1 VHEILTRTILS
12 KKNKIYIFSRQKKI
26 KMPST
31 HIERY
36 IRSIFVQNIPA
47 GITEDLFRQMLSQF
61 GVLIH
66 FHMFLDPTGA
76 NNMNEQNLQ
85 TSRGYAFAEVRISAY
100 TMKEFILCSSLHRM
114 ISLKQ
119 LLIN

>member
-1 VHEILTRTILS
+1 
-12 KKNKIYIFSRQKKI
+12 
-26 KMPST
+26 MPAT

-66 FHMFLDPTGA
+66 FHMFLDPNGI
-76 NNMNEQNLQ
+76 NNANEQNLQ
-85 TSRGYAFAEVRISAY
+85 TSRGYAFAEVRLFPS
-100 TMKEFILCSSLHRM
+100 E
-114 ISLKQ
+114 
-119 LLIN
+119 

>member
-1 VHEILTRTILS
+1 
-12 KKNKIYIFSRQKKI
+12 
-26 KMPST
+26 MPST

-66 FHMFLDPTGA
+66 FHMFLDPSGT
-76 NNMNEQNLQ
+76 NNINEQNLQ
-85 TSRGYAFAEVRISAY
+85 TSRGYAFAEVCSFFANFS
-100 TMKEFILCSSLHRM
+100 FIYLYILISLHRM
-114 ISLKQ
+114 KLLKQ

>member
-1 VHEILTRTILS
+1 M
-12 KKNKIYIFSRQKKI
+12 NKIKI
-26 KMPST
+26 KPNLSFFFRKMPST

-66 FHMFLDPTGA
+66 FHMFLDPNGP
-76 NNMNEQNLQ
+76 NNTNEQNLQ
-85 TSRGYAFAEVRISAY
+85 TSRGYAFAEVSLLSD
-100 TMKEFILCSSLHRM
+100 FIDM
-114 ISLKQ
+114 IYRY
-119 LLIN
+119 I

>member
-1 VHEILTRTILS
+1 
-12 KKNKIYIFSRQKKI
+12 
-26 KMPST
+26 MPPA
-31 HIERY
+31 HVERY

-76 NNMNEQNLQ
+76 TNANEPNLQ
-85 TSRGYAFAEVRISAY
+85 TSRGYAFAEVSVIAR
-100 TMKEFILCSSLHRM
+100 
-114 ISLKQ
+114 
-119 LLIN
+119 

>member
-1 VHEILTRTILS
+1 MKCASTVKRR
-12 KKNKIYIFSRQKKI
+12 KKFCFLFLE

-66 FHMFLDPTGA
+66 FHMFLDPSGG
-76 NNMNEQNLQ
+76 NNANEQNLQ
-85 TSRGYAFAEVRISAY
+85 TSRGYAFAEV
-100 TMKEFILCSSLHRM
+100 SLF
-114 ISLKQ
+114 
-119 LLIN
+119 

>member
-1 VHEILTRTILS
+1 
-12 KKNKIYIFSRQKKI
+12 
-26 KMPST
+26 MPST

-66 FHMFLDPTGA
+66 FHMFLDPNGP
-76 NNMNEQNLQ
+76 NNTNEQNLQ
-85 TSRGYAFAEVRISAY
+85 TSRGYAFAEVSLLSN
-100 TMKEFILCSSLHRM
+100 FIDIIYRY
-114 ISLKQ
+114 I
-119 LLIN
+119 

>member
-1 VHEILTRTILS
+1 
-12 KKNKIYIFSRQKKI
+12 
-26 KMPST
+26 MPST

-66 FHMFLDPTGA
+66 FHMFLDPSGA
-76 NNMNEQNLQ
+76 NNTNEQNLQ
-85 TSRGYAFAEVRISAY
+85 TSRGYAFAEVRAQH
-100 TMKEFILCSSLHRM
+100 TLRNNSSLFTFVFLVC
-114 ISLKQ
+114 IE
-119 LLIN
+119 

>member
-1 VHEILTRTILS
+1 
-12 KKNKIYIFSRQKKI
+12 
-26 KMPST
+26 MPST

-66 FHMFLDPTGA
+66 FHMFLDPSGG
-76 NNMNEQNLQ
+76 NNANEQNLQ
-85 TSRGYAFAEVRISAY
+85 TSRGYAFAEVRL
-100 TMKEFILCSSLHRM
+100 FLILLNCFFVKYFSLVC
-114 ISLKQ
+114 IE
-119 LLIN
+119 

>member
-1 VHEILTRTILS
+1 
-12 KKNKIYIFSRQKKI
+12 
-26 KMPST
+26 MPSA

-76 NNMNEQNLQ
+76 NQIHEQNLQ
-85 TSRGYAFAEVRISAY
+85 TSRGYAFAEV
-100 TMKEFILCSSLHRM
+100 SLFVFY
-114 ISLKQ
+114 SL
-119 LLIN
+119 IFTFSCER

>member
-1 VHEILTRTILS
+1 
-12 KKNKIYIFSRQKKI
+12 
-26 KMPST
+26 MPSA

-76 NNMNEQNLQ
+76 NNTNEQHLQ
-85 TSRGYAFAEVRISAY
+85 TSRGYAFAEVSA
-100 TMKEFILCSSLHRM
+100 SSAL
-114 ISLKQ
+114 L
-119 LLIN
+119 LLIFLAELFPA

>member
-1 VHEILTRTILS
+1 VH
-12 KKNKIYIFSRQKKI
+12 KIKIKTESICFFQKK

-66 FHMFLDPTGA
+66 FHMFLDPNGP
-76 NNMNEQNLQ
+76 NNTNEQTLQ
-85 TSRGYAFAEVRISAY
+85 TSRGYAFAEVSLLSD
-100 TMKEFILCSSLHRM
+100 FIDM
-114 ISLKQ
+114 IYRY
-119 LLIN
+119 I